1 MSNKVSVIISTYTKE
16 RIDDV
21 NRCLNSLN
29 NQTLKPEEVLL
40 VLDPEDSLVKFY
52 RRNVLRDFDFD
63 FRIVK
68 SPKPG
73 LSNARNTGVENSS
86 CEIVAFIDDDAWAD
100 RLWLENMVQNYSSWD
115 VWGVGGKIVP
125 VFEKNRPGWLAEEL
139 DWVVGCTYKG
149 MPEKRAEIRN
159 PIGANMSFRRK
170 AFEKVGFFSCSV
182 GRYGKKLLS
191 GEETEFA
198 MRLKKMMRLKKKL
211 DVRIVYDPS
220 AVVYHRVPAER
231 TKISYVLKRAY
242 YEGYSKAVLSKEY
255 PLKNE
260 YSYMSFLLKKSIRR
274 ITELKFAEIAGILLV
289 IVCAGLGNL
298 VGRMKA

>member
-1 MSNKVSVIISTYTKE
+1 MSSGVSVIVSTYTE
-16 RIDDV
+16 DRLDDV
-21 NRCLNSLN
+21 NRCLKSLS

-40 VLDPEDSLVKFY
+40 VLDPKDSLVEFY
-52 RRNVLRDFDFD
+52 RKNVLSDFDFD

-68 SPKPG
+68 ASKPG
-73 LSNARNTGVENSS
+73 LSNARNAGVENSS

-100 RLWLENMVQNYSSWD
+100 RMWLENMVQNYSDSD

-125 VFEKNRPGWLAEEL
+125 AFEKKRPVWLAEEL
-139 DWVVGCTYKG
+139 DWVVGCTYRG
-149 MPEKRAEIRN
+149 MPEKRTEIRN

-170 AFEKVGFFSCSV
+170 AFEEVGFFSCSV

-198 MRLKKMMRLKKKL
+198 MRLKKTMRLKKKI
-211 DVRIVYDPS
+211 DVRVIYDPS
-220 AVVYHRVPAER
+220 SVVYHRVPVER

-242 YEGYSKAVLSKEY
+242 YEGYSKAVLSREY

-260 YSYMSFLLKKSIRR
+260 YSYLSFLLKSSIRR
-274 ITELKFAEIAGILLV
+274 IAELKFAEVAGILLV
-289 IVCAGLGNL
+289 IACAGMGNI
-298 VGRMKA
+298 VGRVRA